1 MGAEPEKSL
10 SDEATFAGHAKRR
23 PASEVSIGD
32 ERTLGDNRSGHD
44 TVIDDI
50 EVVDLES
57 RYKVEGTLGQGGM
70 GAVLL
75 ATDTRLD
82 RKVAIKRILG
92 EAAGNRMAV
101 HRFLTEAKAI
111 AALNHPNIVQIYD
124 YGRANDG
131 PFLIMEYVDGG
142 SLLDRCRESKL
153 PLDEAIDLACQL
165 CDGLAKAHDLGII
178 HRDIKPANVLLTKD
192 GTPKLTDFGLAKA
205 QASDHGQT
213 MTGAVLG
220 TPDFMPPE
228 QRRDASLVD
237 HRSDLWS
244 LAATIY
250 QMVTGRSP
258 KIIRFDLLPA
268 ELTGALGQALED
280 EKEARYQSV
289 KEFRE
294 ALRNA
299 NGVGDPR
306 RMRGAAPEQ
315 QADLGAGECPKCHI
329 VNDSQRKFC
338 RECAASLRATCL
350 ACETPIPVWDKVC
363 PECGKKQ
370 PELLA
375 ARRATLDQ
383 QREEAEALLRGL
395 RYEEAVES
403 ADAAQVPNDDRFS
416 DYGIW
421 RDAFITAANAEHATA
436 IADRSSKIGQA
447 KRHRAAF
454 DYPSAIHAL
463 EAIPEQLRSS
473 DAKELL
479 DLTRAES
486 DEATRLLD
494 TIRNRIA
501 AKNLDELPPL
511 VQRAIALRGDRQDLP
526 KLMAQ
531 LVERE
536 QRIAARDR
544 QQRAWV
550 KTTFDDAWQA
560 FREQG
565 DPKAALK
572 AVSPV
577 EQLLDQEQSKQ
588 MAWIRDAI
596 EAEKRLG
603 ERLVAVKADG
613 TITTSEVVEL
623 AQGLADCLAFMP
635 KNARLLAFREQLLG
649 RIAKAPNEFARHVS
663 ELRSFLAALDN
674 SAIQSLPDVLR
685 TPFLASRHLVSCP
698 KCGVGIKPSRLEWH
712 LSHKCPSASG
722 ADNEDLS
729 LKSIINADSENLSHT
744 TLQRAGALR
753 STPVAGIVTNSI
765 GMKFVPIPSGEFL
778 MGSPA
783 NAPVGDPREEFQHRV
798 RITNSFFL
806 GMHQVTQAQYEAVMG
821 ANPSFFKG
829 KNLPVEHVTWQD
841 AHRFCT
847 FLSSMSA
854 EQQDGRRYRLPTEA
868 EWEYACRAG
877 TTTAYN
883 TGDSLTAKQARFCEN
898 EQSLPRPTAPVGSYP
913 ANAWGL
919 FDMHGNVWEWTA
931 DWFSA
936 DYFRQSPVDDP
947 KGPPNGTH
955 HTLRGG
961 SASVLASE
969 CYSACRGEASR
980 DKPEKQSMQRY
991 AFIGDFGLRVVC
1003 VPADRE

>member
-1 MGAEPEKSL
+1 VGSDPDKSL
-10 SDEATFAGHAKRR
+10 SDEATFAGAAKRR

-32 ERTLGDNRSGHD
+32 ERTLGDNRSGRD
-44 TVIDDI
+44 TIIDDI

-101 HRFLTEAKAI
+101 QRFLTEAKSI

-124 YGRANDG
+124 YGRAKDG

-142 SLLDRCRESKL
+142 SLLDRCCASAL

-192 GTPKLTDFGLAKA
+192 GIPKLTDFGLAKA

-250 QMVTGRSP
+250 QMATGRSP

-268 ELTGALGQALED
+268 ELTKALGKALED
-280 EKEARYQSV
+280 EKDARYQSV

-294 ALRNA
+294 ALRTA
-299 NGVGDPR
+299 LVVADPEIK
-306 RMRGAAPEQ
+306 RGAVAEP

-338 RECAASLRATCL
+338 RECAASLRTTCL
-350 ACETPIPVWDKVC
+350 ACETPIPIWDKVC

-383 QREEAEALLRGL
+383 QREEAEALLGAL
-395 RYEEAVES
+395 RYEEAVAS

-421 RDAFITAANAEHATA
+421 RDAFITAAKTEHATA
-436 IADRSSKIGQA
+436 IADRTEKLEQA

-463 EAIPEQLRSS
+463 EAIPEQLRSL
-473 DAKELL
+473 DASELL
-479 DLTRAES
+479 NLTRAES
-486 DEATRLLD
+486 DEATSLLAS
-494 TIRNRIA
+494 IRNRIA
-501 AKNLDELPPL
+501 VKDLDELAPL
-511 VQRAIALRGDRQDLP
+511 VQRAMVLRGDRQDLP
-526 KLMAQ
+526 KLLTQ
-531 LVERE
+531 LIERE

-544 QQRAWV
+544 QQREWV
-550 KTTFDDAWQA
+550 KATFLNALQI

-565 DPKAALK
+565 DPKTALNVAA
-572 AVSPV
+572 PI
-577 EQLLDQEQSKQ
+577 EQLLDRDQIAQLAK
-588 MAWIRDAI
+588 IRNAI
-596 EAEKRLG
+596 DAEKRLG
-603 ERLVAVKADG
+603 ERLIAAKADG
-613 TITTSEVVEL
+613 AITTHETVEL
-623 AQGLADCLAFMP
+623 AQGLAECLALMP
-635 KNARLLAFREQLLG
+635 KSARLLSFRDQLIA
-649 RIAKAPNEFARHVS
+649 RINKAPNEFARHMS
-663 ELRSFLAALDN
+663 ELRSFLAVLDN
-674 SAIQSLPDVLR
+674 STLKSVPEVLR
-685 TPFLASRHLVSCP
+685 ASFLGSRNLVACP
-698 KCGVGIKPSRLEWH
+698 QCGVGIKASRLEWH
-712 LSHKCPSASG
+712 LAHKCPGGESGNLRLDSIVGDSSLQSAAITG
-722 ADNEDLS
+722 
-729 LKSIINADSENLSHT
+729 T
-744 TLQRAGALR
+744 F
-753 STPVAGIVTNSI
+753 TNSI
-765 GMKFVPIPSGEFL
+765 GMKFVPIPSGEFV

-783 NAPVGDPREEFQHRV
+783 NAAIGDPREEYQHRV
-798 RITNSFFL
+798 RITKPFFL
-806 GMHQVTQAQYEAVMG
+806 GMHQVTQAQYELVMG
-821 ANPSFFKG
+821 PHRSFFEG
-829 KNLPVEHVTWQD
+829 RNLPVDHITWKE
-841 AHRFCT
+841 AHCFCRL
-847 FLSSMSA
+847 LSVLPA
-854 EQQDGRRYRLPTEA
+854 EQQNGRRYRLPTEA

-877 TTTAYN
+877 TTTVYN
-883 TGDSLTAKQARFCEN
+883 TGDSLTSEQARFCDE
-898 EQSLPRPTAPVGSYP
+898 EQSLPQPTAPVGSYSP
-913 ANAWGL
+913 NVWGL

-931 DWFSA
+931 DWFSP
-936 DYFRQSPVDDP
+936 DYYRNSPVDDP
-947 KGPPNGTH
+947 KGPPKGTH

-969 CYSACRGEASR
+969 CYSAVRGEASE
-980 DKPEKQSMQRY
+980 DKPEMESMQRY

-1003 VPADRE
+1003 EPAERK